1 MEQDTPA
8 FDLPVTQQQP
18 GGGLAYAQSVPM
30 GMAPVDDLDGGD
42 GFSVMGLLH
51 SLRRQLLL
59 ALGLGLL
66 LSTVLAIL
74 LWFMIPVSYKAEA
87 LLKVNRDQTKG
98 NASDF
103 MIFKETQAALIKSNF
118 VVTAALRDNEINQLS
133 MVKSDSRGMA
143 RKQPVAWLA
152 GAVNV
157 MPSETEIIF
166 VSMQGRDKKQTEQIL
181 DGVINSYLR
190 EIVNKER
197 IDKVDQLSKL
207 RRRYQTAY
215 QMVTKK
221 ADEVMKQ
228 SELLGAAN
236 NQGVMRNLNM
246 AMNRLSGVQT
256 QLDRLQSTYMEL
268 MARGQMIQT
277 QLKAGSQMQPNEYE
291 LLDFYE
297 THPKYANLSAQIDEY
312 KDYIEQM
319 STQLRQGSPQL
330 QQYQQ
335 EVGRLEAA
343 RQRLQAELRPRMI
356 ARIKTRDGT
365 SAGSLQRELLMVQSQ
380 VQSLQQQQVAL
391 KKLEAERLAEIAKFG
406 GGDGQLEARKQDLL
420 ALQKDMHSVRTEI
433 GALESEIDGPKP
445 VSVMSA
451 AAVNK
456 SSNLIG
462 KLVQI
467 GGGWFLSLLGTVFA
481 VAYWDYLGKR
491 VNGEEDISKSIRVV
505 GTLPPIQKG
514 LDEET
519 MKISVDGIRTAIL
532 FNRDVNTQCVL
543 VTSATGQEGRS
554 TVASQLAVSMGRAGK
569 TTLLIDGDLRNPQQ
583 HNIFGVQPHGGLSE
597 MLRAEQ
603 TSDQAIVATAV
614 ENVWLLG
621 AGRCDQQALQGL
633 SGDQAKA
640 VFEDFRDRFDMII
653 IDSSPVLTGA
663 DSLLLGQFSD
673 SAIMS
678 VRRDVSQLPK
688 VNAAV
693 DRLGSVGIPI
703 LGSVVNGSTIELRA
717 GEQRITAKKANE
729 DQPALTTNA

>member
-8 FDLPVTQQQP
+8 FDLPATQQQP
-18 GGGLAYAQSVPM
+18 GGALAYAQGVPM

-42 GFSVMGLLH
+42 GFSVMGLVH

-66 LSTVLAIL
+66 VSTILAIL
-74 LWFMIPVSYKAEA
+74 LWFMIPVSYRAEA
-87 LLKVNRDQTKG
+87 LLKVNRDQAKG

-118 VVTAALRDNEINQLS
+118 VVTAALRDNEINQLA

-152 GAVNV
+152 SAVNV
-157 MPSETEIIF
+157 QPSETEIIF
-166 VSMQGRDKKQTEQIL
+166 VSMQGRDKKQTERIL
-181 DGVINSYLR
+181 DGVIDSYLR

-197 IDKVDQLSKL
+197 IDKVDQLAKL
-207 RRRYQTAY
+207 RRRYQTTY

-221 ADEVMKQ
+221 TDEIIKYGEQ
-228 SELLGAAN
+228 LGVTN
-236 NQGVMRNLNM
+236 NQDVMRKLNM
-246 AMNRLSGVQT
+246 SMGRLNGVQ
-256 QLDRLQSTYMEL
+256 QQKDRLESTYMEI
-268 MARGQMIQT
+268 MARAKMIQT
-277 QLKAGSQMQPNEYE
+277 QLSVGNQMEPNEYE

-297 THPKYANLSAQIDEY
+297 THPKYAALSVQIDEY

-319 STQLRQGSPQL
+319 SAQLRQGSPQL

-356 ARIKTRDGT
+356 ARIKMRDGT
-365 SAGSLQRELLMVQSQ
+365 SPGALQRELLMLQSQ
-380 VQSLQQQQVAL
+380 VQSQQQQHVAL
-391 KKLEAERLAEIAKFG
+391 KQKEDELLAEVAKYG
-406 GGDGQLEARKQDLL
+406 GSDGQMEARKHDLT
-420 ALQKDMHSVRTEI
+420 ALQRDMLNVRTEMQL
-433 GALESEIDGPKP
+433 LESEIDGPDP
-445 VSVMSA
+445 VAVIQA

-456 SSNLIG
+456 KSNMIG
-462 KLVQI
+462 KIVQI

-491 VNGEEDISKSIRVV
+491 VNGEEDISKAIRVV

-532 FNRDVNTQCVL
+532 FNRDLNTQCVL

-583 HNIFGVQPHGGLSE
+583 HTIFGVQPHGGLSE
-597 MLRAEQ
+597 MLRGDQ

-633 SGDQAKA
+633 AGDQAKA

-663 DSLLLGQFSD
+663 DSLLLGQFAD
-673 SAIMS
+673 SAVMS

-703 LGSVVNGSTIELRA
+703 LGSVINGSTIELRA
-717 GEQRITAKKANE
+717 GEQRISAKAATEE
-729 DQPALTTNA
+729 DQPALTNA